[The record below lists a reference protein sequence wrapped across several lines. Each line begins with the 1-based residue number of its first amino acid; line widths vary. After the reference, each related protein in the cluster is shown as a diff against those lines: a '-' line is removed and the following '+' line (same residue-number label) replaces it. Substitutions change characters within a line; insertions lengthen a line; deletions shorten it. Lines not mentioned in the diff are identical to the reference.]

1 MDILKHSGFNID
13 GICEM
18 YYAPK
23 SSVKEIGFPDS
34 NNEVTITMNGA
45 NQFFCLYFTKITEK
59 LTIDQV
65 DDDSGT
71 WFKIAMALVSPKLT
85 AEAAAKFSAFTRQ
98 DMIFVAVD
106 NNDQAILIGTP
117 DKPARVSFKNS
128 IGGGRNHRLIE
139 IDCVADNE
147 PYFVKE
153 LPGVSGG
160 GFSDGFSSG
169 FFI

>member
-139 IDCVADNE
+139 ID
-147 PYFVKE
+147 
-153 LPGVSGG
+153 
-160 GFSDGFSSG
+160 
-169 FFI
+169 